1 MKILIIE
8 SESYLAQSIANK
20 LGALG
25 HECTNAASLATAAGL
40 AEEFE
45 AVLLS
50 TSWSGASFYPLIEK
64 FRRSIIILM
73 VAYVDS
79 ETVLNPV
86 KAGATDYIQ
95 KPFMIEE
102 LIKKIEHYAQFRSL
116 KDTNDALSA
125 LLSEAAA
132 SCKIAP
138 ERIARIK
145 FPLLLRDGDAAARA
159 AAIFKIANF
168 LKSPI
173 KILNAQSTAL
183 LHEQL
188 KSSAIFYV
196 KDFGTLNGAQRDE
209 ILKKTEKARLIA
221 SSEGVHIKGFADEIS
236 LAESGSDKKI
246 LSIEEYVKFAI
257 STYQQEYFDSDLAA
271 ALGISRKSLWEKRKK
286 YGIARKK

>member
-64 FRRSIIILM
+64 FKRSIIILM

-79 ETVLNPV
+79 ETVLTPV
-86 KAGATDYIQ
+86 KSGATDYIQ

-116 KDTNDALSA
+116 KSQNEAYEA
-125 LLSEAAA
+125 LLKEISL
-132 SCKIAP
+132 SCEIPHTRLAQ
-138 ERIARIK
+138 IK
-145 FPLLLRDGDAAARA
+145 FPLLLRGDAAARA
-159 AAIFKIANF
+159 AAVFKIALA
-168 LKSPI
+168 LKSRL
-173 KILNAQSTAL
+173 KILSAQSPEL
-183 LHEQL
+183 LERG
-188 KSSAIFYV
+188 AEIFYAP
-196 KDFGTLNGAQRDE
+196 DFDSLSGAQKEKFLSKTKSMRVIAGSIGAQKGFNDE
-209 ILKKTEKARLIA
+209 ITLG
-221 SSEGVHIKGFADEIS
+221 SSKERSE
-236 LAESGSDKKI
+236 I
-246 LSIEEYVKFAI
+246 LSIEEYVKLTIVAH
-257 STYQQEYFDSDLAA
+257 QDEYFDSDLAA

>member
-25 HECTNAASLATAAGL
+25 HECTNAASLASAAAL

-116 KDTNDALSA
+116 KSQNEAYEA
-125 LLSEAAA
+125 LLKEASL
-132 SCKIAP
+132 SCEIPHTRLAQ
-138 ERIARIK
+138 IK
-145 FPLLLRDGDAAARA
+145 FPLLLRGDAAARA
-159 AAIFKIANF
+159 AAVFKIALA
-168 LKSPI
+168 LKSRL
-173 KILNAQSTAL
+173 KILSSQSPEL
-183 LHEQL
+183 LERG
-188 KSSAIFYV
+188 AEIFYV
-196 KDFGTLNGAQRDE
+196 PDFDSLSGAQKE
-209 ILKKTEKARLIA
+209 KFLSKTKSMRLIA
-221 SSEGVHIKGFADEIS
+221 GSIGAQKGFNDEITLGNS
-236 LAESGSDKKI
+236 KERSEI
-246 LSIEEYVKFAI
+246 LSIEEYVKLTIVAH
-257 STYQQEYFDSDLAA
+257 QDEYFDSDLAA

>member
-25 HECTNAASLATAAGL
+25 HECTNAASLAAAAAL

-116 KDTNDALSA
+116 KSQNEAYEA
-125 LLSEAAA
+125 LLKETSL
-132 SCKIAP
+132 SCEIPHTRLAQ
-138 ERIARIK
+138 IK
-145 FPLLLRDGDAAARA
+145 FPLLLRGDAAARA
-159 AAIFKIANF
+159 AAVFKIALA
-168 LKSPI
+168 LKSRL
-173 KILNAQSTAL
+173 KILSAQSPEPLERGA
-183 LHEQL
+183 E
-188 KSSAIFYV
+188 IFYAP
-196 KDFGTLNGAQRDE
+196 DFDSLSGAQKEKFLSKTKSMRIIAGSIGAQKGFNDE
-209 ILKKTEKARLIA
+209 ITLG
-221 SSEGVHIKGFADEIS
+221 SSKERSE
-236 LAESGSDKKI
+236 I
-246 LSIEEYVKFAI
+246 LSIEEYVKLTIVAH
-257 STYQQEYFDSDLAA
+257 QDEYFDSDLAA

>member
-25 HECTNAASLATAAGL
+25 HECTNAASLAAAAAL

-50 TSWSGASFYPLIEK
+50 TS
-64 FRRSIIILM
+64 SIIILM

-116 KDTNDALSA
+116 KSQNEAYEA
-125 LLSEAAA
+125 LLKEASL
-132 SCKIAP
+132 SCEIP
-138 ERIARIK
+138 HTRLTQIK
-145 FPLLLRDGDAAARA
+145 FPLLLRGDAAARA
-159 AAIFKIANF
+159 AAVFKIALA
-168 LKSPI
+168 LKSRL
-173 KILNAQSTAL
+173 KILSAQSPEL
-183 LHEQL
+183 LERG
-188 KSSAIFYV
+188 AEIFYAP
-196 KDFGTLNGAQRDE
+196 DFDSLSGAQKEKFISKTKSMRVIAGSIGAQKGFSDE
-209 ILKKTEKARLIA
+209 ITLG
-221 SSEGVHIKGFADEIS
+221 SSKERSE
-236 LAESGSDKKI
+236 I
-246 LSIEEYVKFAI
+246 LSIEEYVKLTIVAH
-257 STYQQEYFDSDLAA
+257 QDEYFDSDLAA

>member
-25 HECTNAASLATAAGL
+25 HECNNAASLAAAAGL
-40 AEEFE
+40 AEGFE

-116 KDTNDALSA
+116 KSQNEAYEA
-125 LLSEAAA
+125 LLKEISL
-132 SCKIAP
+132 SCEIPHTRLAQ
-138 ERIARIK
+138 IK
-145 FPLLLRDGDAAARA
+145 FPLLLRGDAAARA
-159 AAIFKIANF
+159 AAVFKIALA
-168 LKSPI
+168 LKSRL
-173 KILNAQSTAL
+173 KILSAQGPEL
-183 LHEQL
+183 LERG
-188 KSSAIFYV
+188 AEIFYAP
-196 KDFGTLNGAQRDE
+196 DFDSLSGTQKEKFLS
-209 ILKKTEKARLIA
+209 KTKSMRLIA
-221 SSEGVHIKGFADEIS
+221 GSIGAQKGFNDEIT
-236 LAESGSDKKI
+236 LGSSKERSEI
-246 LSIEEYVKFAI
+246 LSIEEYVKLTIVAH
-257 STYQQEYFDSDLAA
+257 QDEYFDSDLAA

>member
-64 FRRSIIILM
+64 FKRSIIILM

-116 KDTNDALSA
+116 KSQNEAYEA
-125 LLSEAAA
+125 LLKEASL
-132 SCKIAP
+132 SCEIPHTRLAQ
-138 ERIARIK
+138 IK
-145 FPLLLRDGDAAARA
+145 FPLLLRGDAAARA
-159 AAIFKIANF
+159 AAVFKIALA
-168 LKSPI
+168 LKSRL
-173 KILNAQSTAL
+173 KILSAQSPEL
-183 LHEQL
+183 LERG
-188 KSSAIFYV
+188 AEIFYAP
-196 KDFGTLNGAQRDE
+196 DFDSLSGAQKEKFLSKTKSMRVIAGSIGAQKGFNDE
-209 ILKKTEKARLIA
+209 ITLG
-221 SSEGVHIKGFADEIS
+221 SSKERSE
-236 LAESGSDKKI
+236 I
-246 LSIEEYVKFAI
+246 LSIEEYVKLTIVAH
-257 STYQQEYFDSDLAA
+257 QDEYFDSDLAA

>member
-25 HECTNAASLATAAGL
+25 HECTNAASLAAAAGL
-40 AEEFE
+40 TEEFE

-50 TSWSGASFYPLIEK
+50 TSWSGANFYPLIEK

-116 KDTNDALSA
+116 KSQNEAYEA
-125 LLSEAAA
+125 LLKEASL
-132 SCKIAP
+132 SCEIPHTRLAQ
-138 ERIARIK
+138 IK
-145 FPLLLRDGDAAARA
+145 FPLLLRGDAAARA
-159 AAIFKIANF
+159 AAVFKITLA
-168 LKSPI
+168 LKSHL
-173 KILNAQSTAL
+173 KILSAQSPEL
-183 LHEQL
+183 LERGAEISYVPDFDSLSGTQKEKFL
-188 KSSAIFYV
+188 SKTKSMRIIAGSI
-196 KDFGTLNGAQRDE
+196 GAQKGFSDE
-209 ILKKTEKARLIA
+209 IALG
-221 SSEGVHIKGFADEIS
+221 SSKERSE
-236 LAESGSDKKI
+236 I
-246 LSIEEYVKFAI
+246 LSIEEYVKLTIVAH
-257 STYQQEYFDSDLAA
+257 QDEYFDSDLAA

>member
-25 HECTNAASLATAAGL
+25 HECTNAASLAAAAGL
-40 AEEFE
+40 TEEFE

-73 VAYVDS
+73 VAYVDN

-116 KDTNDALSA
+116 KSQNEAYEA
-125 LLSEAAA
+125 LLKEASI
-132 SCKIAP
+132 SCEIPHTRLAQ
-138 ERIARIK
+138 IK
-145 FPLLLRDGDAAARA
+145 FPLLLRGDAAARA
-159 AAIFKIANF
+159 AAVFKIALA
-168 LKSPI
+168 LKSRL
-173 KILNAQSTAL
+173 KILSAQSPEL
-183 LHEQL
+183 LERG
-188 KSSAIFYV
+188 AEIFYAP
-196 KDFGTLNGAQRDE
+196 DFDSLSGAQKE
-209 ILKKTEKARLIA
+209 KFISKTKSMRLIA
-221 SSEGVHIKGFADEIS
+221 GSISAQKGFSDEIT
-236 LAESGSDKKI
+236 LGSSKERSEI
-246 LSIEEYVKFAI
+246 LSIEEYVKLTILAH
-257 STYQQEYFDSDLAA
+257 QDEYFDSDLAA

>member
-25 HECTNAASLATAAGL
+25 HECTNAASLAAAAAL

-64 FRRSIIILM
+64 FRHSIIILM

-116 KDTNDALSA
+116 KSQNEAYEA
-125 LLSEAAA
+125 LLKEASL
-132 SCKIAP
+132 SCEIPTTRLAQ
-138 ERIARIK
+138 IK
-145 FPLLLRDGDAAARA
+145 FPLLLRGDAAARA
-159 AAIFKIANF
+159 AAVFKIALA
-168 LKSPI
+168 LKSRL
-173 KILNAQSTAL
+173 KILSAQSPEL
-183 LHEQL
+183 LERG
-188 KSSAIFYV
+188 AEIFYAP
-196 KDFGTLNGAQRDE
+196 DFDSLSGAQKEKFISKTKSMRVIAGSIGAQKGFSDE
-209 ILKKTEKARLIA
+209 ITLGSNKER
-221 SSEGVHIKGFADEIS
+221 SE
-236 LAESGSDKKI
+236 I
-246 LSIEEYVKFAI
+246 LSIEEYVKLTIVAH
-257 STYQQEYFDSDLAA
+257 QDEYFDSDLAA

>member
-8 SESYLAQSIANK
+8 SEIYLAQSIANK

-25 HECTNAASLATAAGL
+25 HECTNAASLAAAAGL

-116 KDTNDALSA
+116 KSQNEAYEA
-125 LLSEAAA
+125 LLKEVSL
-132 SCKIAP
+132 SCEIPHTRLAQ
-138 ERIARIK
+138 IK
-145 FPLLLRDGDAAARA
+145 FPLLLRGDAAARA
-159 AAIFKIANF
+159 AAVFKIALA
-168 LKSPI
+168 LKSRL
-173 KILNAQSTAL
+173 KILSAQSPEPLERGA
-183 LHEQL
+183 E
-188 KSSAIFYV
+188 IFYAP
-196 KDFGTLNGAQRDE
+196 DFDSLSGAQKEKFINKTKSMRIIVGSIGAQKGFNDE
-209 ILKKTEKARLIA
+209 ITLG
-221 SSEGVHIKGFADEIS
+221 SSKERSE
-236 LAESGSDKKI
+236 I
-246 LSIEEYVKFAI
+246 LSIEEYVKLTIVA
-257 STYQQEYFDSDLAA
+257 YQDEYFDSDLAA

>member
-25 HECTNAASLATAAGL
+25 HECTNAASLAAAAGL
-40 AEEFE
+40 TEEFE

-50 TSWSGASFYPLIEK
+50 TSWSGVSFYPLIEK

-116 KDTNDALSA
+116 KSQNEAYEA
-125 LLSEAAA
+125 LLKEVSL
-132 SCKIAP
+132 SCEIP
-138 ERIARIK
+138 PARLAQIK
-145 FPLLLRDGDAAARA
+145 FPLLLRGDAAARA
-159 AAIFKIANF
+159 AAVFKIALA
-168 LKSPI
+168 LKSRL
-173 KILNAQSTAL
+173 KILSAQGPEL
-183 LHEQL
+183 LERG
-188 KSSAIFYV
+188 AEIFYAP
-196 KDFGTLNGAQRDE
+196 DFDSLSGAQKE
-209 ILKKTEKARLIA
+209 KFISKTKSMRLIA
-221 SSEGVHIKGFADEIS
+221 GSIGAQKGFSDEITLGNS
-236 LAESGSDKKI
+236 KERSEI
-246 LSIEEYVKFAI
+246 LSIEEYVKLTIVAH
-257 STYQQEYFDSDLAA
+257 QDEYFDSDLAA

>member
-25 HECTNAASLATAAGL
+25 HECTNAASLAAAAGL
-40 AEEFE
+40 TEEFE

-116 KDTNDALSA
+116 KSQNEAYEA
-125 LLSEAAA
+125 LLREISL
-132 SCKIAP
+132 SCEIPTTHLAQ
-138 ERIARIK
+138 IK
-145 FPLLLRDGDAAARA
+145 FPLLLRGDAAARA
-159 AAIFKIANF
+159 AAVFKIALT
-168 LKSPI
+168 LKSRL
-173 KILNAQSTAL
+173 KILSAQSPEL
-183 LHEQL
+183 LERG
-188 KSSAIFYV
+188 AEIFYAP
-196 KDFGTLNGAQRDE
+196 DFDSLSGAQKEKFISKTKSMRVIAGSIGAQKGFSDE
-209 ILKKTEKARLIA
+209 ITLG
-221 SSEGVHIKGFADEIS
+221 SSKERSE
-236 LAESGSDKKI
+236 I
-246 LSIEEYVKFAI
+246 LSIEEYVKLTIVAH
-257 STYQQEYFDSDLAA
+257 QDEYFDSDLAA

>member
-8 SESYLAQSIANK
+8 SEIYLAQSIANK

-25 HECTNAASLATAAGL
+25 HECTNAASLAAAAGL
-40 AEEFE
+40 TEEFE

-116 KDTNDALSA
+116 KSQNEAYEA
-125 LLSEAAA
+125 LLKEISL
-132 SCKIAP
+132 SCEIPHTRLAQ
-138 ERIARIK
+138 IK
-145 FPLLLRDGDAAARA
+145 FPLLLRGNAAARA
-159 AAIFKIANF
+159 AAVFKIALA
-168 LKSPI
+168 LKSRL
-173 KILNAQSTAL
+173 KILSAQSPEL
-183 LHEQL
+183 LERG
-188 KSSAIFYV
+188 AEIFYAP
-196 KDFGTLNGAQRDE
+196 DFDSLSGAQKE
-209 ILKKTEKARLIA
+209 KFLSKTKSMRLIA
-221 SSEGVHIKGFADEIS
+221 GSIGAQKGFSDEIT
-236 LAESGSDKKI
+236 LGSSKERSEI
-246 LSIEEYVKFAI
+246 LSIEEYVKLTIVAH
-257 STYQQEYFDSDLAA
+257 QDEYFDSDLAA
-271 ALGISRKSLWEKRKK
+271 VLGISRKSLWEKRKK

>member
-25 HECTNAASLATAAGL
+25 HECTNAASLAAAASL

-79 ETVLNPV
+79 ETVLNPI

-116 KDTNDALSA
+116 KSQNEAYEA
-125 LLSEAAA
+125 LLKETSL
-132 SCKIAP
+132 SCEIPHTRLAQ
-138 ERIARIK
+138 IK
-145 FPLLLRDGDAAARA
+145 FPLLLRGDAVVRA
-159 AAIFKIANF
+159 AAVFKIALA
-168 LKSPI
+168 LKSRL
-173 KILNAQSTAL
+173 KILSAQSPEL
-183 LHEQL
+183 LERG
-188 KSSAIFYV
+188 AEIFYAP
-196 KDFGTLNGAQRDE
+196 DFDSLSGAQKEKFLSKTKSMRIIAGSIGAQKGFSDE
-209 ILKKTEKARLIA
+209 ITLG
-221 SSEGVHIKGFADEIS
+221 SSKERSE
-236 LAESGSDKKI
+236 I
-246 LSIEEYVKFAI
+246 LSIEEYVKLTIVAH
-257 STYQQEYFDSDLAA
+257 QDEYFDSDLAA

>member
-25 HECTNAASLATAAGL
+25 HECTNAASLAAAAAL

-116 KDTNDALSA
+116 KSQNEAYEA
-125 LLSEAAA
+125 LLKEISL
-132 SCKIAP
+132 SCEIPHTRLAQ
-138 ERIARIK
+138 IK
-145 FPLLLRDGDAAARA
+145 FPLLLRGNAAARA
-159 AAIFKIANF
+159 AAVFKIALA
-168 LKSPI
+168 LKSRL
-173 KILNAQSTAL
+173 KILSAQSPEPLERGA
-183 LHEQL
+183 E
-188 KSSAIFYV
+188 IFYAP
-196 KDFGTLNGAQRDE
+196 DFDSLSGAQKE
-209 ILKKTEKARLIA
+209 KFISKTKSMRLIA
-221 SSEGVHIKGFADEIS
+221 GSIGAQKGFSDEIT
-236 LAESGSDKKI
+236 LGSSKERSEI
-246 LSIEEYVKFAI
+246 LSIEEYVKLTIVAH
-257 STYQQEYFDSDLAA
+257 QDEYFDSDLAA

>member
-116 KDTNDALSA
+116 KSQNEAYEA
-125 LLSEAAA
+125 LLKEISL
-132 SCKIAP
+132 SCEIPHTRLAQ
-138 ERIARIK
+138 IK
-145 FPLLLRDGDAAARA
+145 FPLLLRGDAAARA
-159 AAIFKIANF
+159 AAVFKIALA
-168 LKSPI
+168 LKSRL
-173 KILNAQSTAL
+173 KILSAQSPEL
-183 LHEQL
+183 LERG
-188 KSSAIFYV
+188 AEIFYAP
-196 KDFGTLNGAQRDE
+196 DFDSLSGAQKEKFINKTKSMRIIVGSIGAQKGFSDE
-209 ILKKTEKARLIA
+209 ITLG
-221 SSEGVHIKGFADEIS
+221 SSKERSE
-236 LAESGSDKKI
+236 I
-246 LSIEEYVKFAI
+246 LSIEEYVKLTIVAH
-257 STYQQEYFDSDLAA
+257 QDEYFDSDLAA

>member
-25 HECTNAASLATAAGL
+25 HECTNAASLAAAAGL

-73 VAYVDS
+73 VAYIDS

-116 KDTNDALSA
+116 KSQNEAYEA
-125 LLSEAAA
+125 LLRETSL
-132 SCKIAP
+132 SCEIPHTRLAQ
-138 ERIARIK
+138 IK
-145 FPLLLRDGDAAARA
+145 FPLLLRGDAAARA
-159 AAIFKIANF
+159 AAVFKIALT
-168 LKSPI
+168 LKSRL
-173 KILNAQSTAL
+173 KILSAQSPEL
-183 LHEQL
+183 LERG
-188 KSSAIFYV
+188 AEIFYV
-196 KDFGTLNGAQRDE
+196 PDFDSLSGAQKEKFLSKTKSMRIIAGSIGAQKGFSDE
-209 ILKKTEKARLIA
+209 ITLG
-221 SSEGVHIKGFADEIS
+221 SSKERSE
-236 LAESGSDKKI
+236 I
-246 LSIEEYVKFAI
+246 LSIEEYVKLTIVAH
-257 STYQQEYFDSDLAA
+257 QDEYFDSDLAA

>member
-25 HECTNAASLATAAGL
+25 HECTNAASLAAAAGL
-40 AEEFE
+40 TEEFE

-116 KDTNDALSA
+116 KSQNEAYEA
-125 LLSEAAA
+125 LLKEASL
-132 SCKIAP
+132 SCEIPTTRLAQ
-138 ERIARIK
+138 IK
-145 FPLLLRDGDAAARA
+145 FPLLLRGDAAARA
-159 AAIFKIANF
+159 ATVFKIALA
-168 LKSPI
+168 LKSRL
-173 KILNAQSTAL
+173 KILSAQSSEPL
-183 LHEQL
+183 ERGVE
-188 KSSAIFYV
+188 IFYAP
-196 KDFGTLNGAQRDE
+196 DFDSLSGAQKEKFLNKTKSMRVIVGSIGAQKGFSDE
-209 ILKKTEKARLIA
+209 ITLG
-221 SSEGVHIKGFADEIS
+221 SSKERSE
-236 LAESGSDKKI
+236 I
-246 LSIEEYVKFAI
+246 LSIEEYVKLTIVAH
-257 STYQQEYFDSDLAA
+257 QDEYFDSDLAA

>member
-25 HECTNAASLATAAGL
+25 HECTNAASLAAAAAL

-116 KDTNDALSA
+116 KSQN
-125 LLSEAAA
+125 EAYEA
-132 SCKIAP
+132 
-138 ERIARIK
+138 
-145 FPLLLRDGDAAARA
+145 
-159 AAIFKIANF
+159 
-168 LKSPI
+168 
-173 KILNAQSTAL
+173 
-183 LHEQL
+183 
-188 KSSAIFYV
+188 
-196 KDFGTLNGAQRDE
+196 
-209 ILKKTEKARLIA
+209 
-221 SSEGVHIKGFADEIS
+221 
-236 LAESGSDKKI
+236 
-246 LSIEEYVKFAI
+246 
-257 STYQQEYFDSDLAA
+257 
-271 ALGISRKSLWEKRKK
+271 
-286 YGIARKK
+286 

>member
-25 HECTNAASLATAAGL
+25 HECTNAASLAAAAGL
-40 AEEFE
+40 TEEFE

-116 KDTNDALSA
+116 KSQNEAYEA
-125 LLSEAAA
+125 LLKEASL
-132 SCKIAP
+132 SCEIPTTRLAQ
-138 ERIARIK
+138 IK
-145 FPLLLRDGDAAARA
+145 FPLLLRGDAAARA
-159 AAIFKIANF
+159 AAVFKIALA
-168 LKSPI
+168 LKSRL
-173 KILNAQSTAL
+173 KILSSQSPEL
-183 LHEQL
+183 LERG
-188 KSSAIFYV
+188 AEIFYAP
-196 KDFGTLNGAQRDE
+196 DFDSLSGAQKE
-209 ILKKTEKARLIA
+209 KFLSKTKSMRLIA
-221 SSEGVHIKGFADEIS
+221 GSIGAQKGFSDEIT
-236 LAESGSDKKI
+236 LGSSKERSEI
-246 LSIEEYVKFAI
+246 LSIEEYVKLTIVAH
-257 STYQQEYFDSDLAA
+257 QDEYFDSDLAA

>member
-25 HECTNAASLATAAGL
+25 HECTNAASLAAAAGL

-116 KDTNDALSA
+116 KSQNEAYEA
-125 LLSEAAA
+125 LLKEASL
-132 SCKIAP
+132 SCEIPTTRLAQ
-138 ERIARIK
+138 IK
-145 FPLLLRDGDAAARA
+145 FPLLLRGDAAARA
-159 AAIFKIANF
+159 AAVFKIALA
-168 LKSPI
+168 LKSRL
-173 KILNAQSTAL
+173 KILSAQSPEL
-183 LHEQL
+183 LERG
-188 KSSAIFYV
+188 AEIFYAP
-196 KDFGTLNGAQRDE
+196 DFDSLNGAQKEKFLSKTKFMRIIAGSIGAQKGFSDE
-209 ILKKTEKARLIA
+209 ITLGNSKER
-221 SSEGVHIKGFADEIS
+221 SE
-236 LAESGSDKKI
+236 I
-246 LSIEEYVKFAI
+246 LSIEEYVKLTIVAH
-257 STYQQEYFDSDLAA
+257 QDEYFDSDLAA

>member
-25 HECTNAASLATAAGL
+25 HECTNAASLAAAAAL

-116 KDTNDALSA
+116 KSQNEAYEA
-125 LLSEAAA
+125 LLKEISL
-132 SCKIAP
+132 SCEIPHTRLAQ
-138 ERIARIK
+138 IK
-145 FPLLLRDGDAAARA
+145 FPLLLRGDAAARA
-159 AAIFKIANF
+159 AAVFKIALA
-168 LKSPI
+168 LKSRL
-173 KILNAQSTAL
+173 KILSAQGPEL
-183 LHEQL
+183 LERG
-188 KSSAIFYV
+188 AEIFYAP
-196 KDFGTLNGAQRDE
+196 DFDSLSGAQKEKFLSKTKSMRIIAGSIGAQKGFNDE
-209 ILKKTEKARLIA
+209 ITLGSNKER
-221 SSEGVHIKGFADEIS
+221 SE
-236 LAESGSDKKI
+236 I
-246 LSIEEYVKFAI
+246 LSIEEYVKLTIVAH
-257 STYQQEYFDSDLAA
+257 QDEYFDSDLAA

>member
-25 HECTNAASLATAAGL
+25 HECTNAASLAAAAGI

-116 KDTNDALSA
+116 KSQNEAYEA
-125 LLSEAAA
+125 LLKEASL
-132 SCKIAP
+132 SCEIPHTRLAQ
-138 ERIARIK
+138 IK
-145 FPLLLRDGDAAARA
+145 FPLLLRGDAAVRA
-159 AAIFKIANF
+159 AAVFKIALA
-168 LKSPI
+168 LKSRL
-173 KILNAQSTAL
+173 KILSAQSP
-183 LHEQL
+183 EQL
-188 KSSAIFYV
+188 ERGAEIFYV
-196 KDFGTLNGAQRDE
+196 PDFDSLSGAQKEKFISKTKSMRVIAGSIGAQKGFSDE
-209 ILKKTEKARLIA
+209 ITLG
-221 SSEGVHIKGFADEIS
+221 SSKERSE
-236 LAESGSDKKI
+236 I
-246 LSIEEYVKFAI
+246 LSIEEYVKLTIVAH
-257 STYQQEYFDSDLAA
+257 QDEYFDSDLAA

>member
-25 HECTNAASLATAAGL
+25 HECTNAASLAAAAGL

-50 TSWSGASFYPLIEK
+50 TSWGGASFYPLIEK

-116 KDTNDALSA
+116 KSQNEAYEA
-125 LLSEAAA
+125 LLKEISL
-132 SCKIAP
+132 SCEIPHTRLAQ
-138 ERIARIK
+138 IK
-145 FPLLLRDGDAAARA
+145 FPLLLRGNAAARA
-159 AAIFKIANF
+159 AAVFKIALA
-168 LKSPI
+168 LKSRL
-173 KILNAQSTAL
+173 KILSAQSPEL
-183 LHEQL
+183 LERG
-188 KSSAIFYV
+188 AEIFYAP
-196 KDFGTLNGAQRDE
+196 DFDSLSGAQKE
-209 ILKKTEKARLIA
+209 KFLSKTKSMRLIA
-221 SSEGVHIKGFADEIS
+221 GSIGAQKGFSDEIT
-236 LAESGSDKKI
+236 LGSSKERSEI
-246 LSIEEYVKFAI
+246 LSIEEYVKLTIVAH
-257 STYQQEYFDSDLAA
+257 QDEYFDSDLAA

>member
-64 FRRSIIILM
+64 FKRSIIILM

-116 KDTNDALSA
+116 KSQNEAYEA
-125 LLSEAAA
+125 LLKEASL
-132 SCKIAP
+132 SCEIPHTRLAQ
-138 ERIARIK
+138 IK
-145 FPLLLRDGDAAARA
+145 FPLLLRGDAAARA
-159 AAIFKIANF
+159 AAVFKIALA
-168 LKSPI
+168 LKSRL
-173 KILNAQSTAL
+173 KILSAQSPEL
-183 LHEQL
+183 LERG
-188 KSSAIFYV
+188 AEIFYAP
-196 KDFGTLNGAQRDE
+196 DFDSLSGAQKEKFLSKTKSMRVIAGSIGAQKGFNDE
-209 ILKKTEKARLIA
+209 ITLG
-221 SSEGVHIKGFADEIS
+221 SSKERSE
-236 LAESGSDKKI
+236 I
-246 LSIEEYVKFAI
+246 LSIEEYVKLTMVAH
-257 STYQQEYFDSDLAA
+257 QDEHFDSDLAA

>member
-116 KDTNDALSA
+116 KSQNEAYEA
-125 LLSEAAA
+125 LLKEASL
-132 SCKIAP
+132 SCEIPHTRLAQ
-138 ERIARIK
+138 IK
-145 FPLLLRDGDAAARA
+145 FPLLLRGDAAARA
-159 AAIFKIANF
+159 AAVFKIALA
-168 LKSPI
+168 LKSRL
-173 KILNAQSTAL
+173 KILSAQSPEPLERGA
-183 LHEQL
+183 E
-188 KSSAIFYV
+188 IFYAP
-196 KDFGTLNGAQRDE
+196 DFDSLSGAQKE
-209 ILKKTEKARLIA
+209 KFLSKTKSMRLIA
-221 SSEGVHIKGFADEIS
+221 GSIGAQKGFSDEIT
-236 LAESGSDKKI
+236 LGSNKERGEI
-246 LSIEEYVKFAI
+246 LSIEEYVKLTIVAH
-257 STYQQEYFDSDLAA
+257 QDEYFDSDLAA

>member
-102 LIKKIEHYAQFRSL
+102 LIKKIEHYAQFCSL
-116 KDTNDALSA
+116 KSQNEAYEA
-125 LLSEAAA
+125 LLKEISL
-132 SCKIAP
+132 SCEIPHTRLAQ
-138 ERIARIK
+138 IK
-145 FPLLLRDGDAAARA
+145 FPLLLRGDAAARA
-159 AAIFKIANF
+159 AAVFKIALA
-168 LKSPI
+168 LKSRL
-173 KILNAQSTAL
+173 KILSAQSPEL
-183 LHEQL
+183 LERG
-188 KSSAIFYV
+188 AEIFYAP
-196 KDFGTLNGAQRDE
+196 DFDSLSGAQKE
-209 ILKKTEKARLIA
+209 KFLSKTKSMRLIA
-221 SSEGVHIKGFADEIS
+221 GSIGAQKGFSDEIT
-236 LAESGSDKKI
+236 LGSSKERSEI
-246 LSIEEYVKFAI
+246 LSIEEYVKLTIVAH
-257 STYQQEYFDSDLAA
+257 QDEYFDSDLAA

>member
-25 HECTNAASLATAAGL
+25 HECTNAASLAAAAAL
-40 AEEFE
+40 TEEFE

-79 ETVLNPV
+79 ETVLNPI

-116 KDTNDALSA
+116 KSQNEAYEA
-125 LLSEAAA
+125 LLKEVSL
-132 SCKIAP
+132 SCEIPHTRLAQ
-138 ERIARIK
+138 IK
-145 FPLLLRDGDAAARA
+145 FPLLLRGDAAARA
-159 AAIFKIANF
+159 AAVFKIALA
-168 LKSPI
+168 LKSRL
-173 KILNAQSTAL
+173 KILSAQSPEPLERGA
-183 LHEQL
+183 E
-188 KSSAIFYV
+188 IFYAP
-196 KDFGTLNGAQRDE
+196 DFDSLSGAQKE
-209 ILKKTEKARLIA
+209 KFISKTKSMRLIA
-221 SSEGVHIKGFADEIS
+221 GSIGAQKGFSDEITLDS
-236 LAESGSDKKI
+236 SKERSEI
-246 LSIEEYVKFAI
+246 LSIEEYVKLTIVAH
-257 STYQQEYFDSDLAA
+257 QDEYFDSDLAA

>member
-25 HECTNAASLATAAGL
+25 HECTNVASLAAAAGL

-116 KDTNDALSA
+116 KSQNEAYEA
-125 LLSEAAA
+125 LLKEASL
-132 SCKIAP
+132 SCEIPHTRLAQ
-138 ERIARIK
+138 IK
-145 FPLLLRDGDAAARA
+145 FPLLLRGDAAARA
-159 AAIFKIANF
+159 AAVFKITLA
-168 LKSPI
+168 LKSHL
-173 KILNAQSTAL
+173 KILSAQSPEL
-183 LHEQL
+183 LERG
-188 KSSAIFYV
+188 AEIFYV
-196 KDFGTLNGAQRDE
+196 PDFDSLSGTQKEKFLSKTKSMRIIAGSIGAQKGFSDE
-209 ILKKTEKARLIA
+209 IALG
-221 SSEGVHIKGFADEIS
+221 SSKERSE
-236 LAESGSDKKI
+236 I
-246 LSIEEYVKFAI
+246 LSIEEYVKLTIVAH
-257 STYQQEYFDSDLAA
+257 QDEYFDSDLAA

>member
-25 HECTNAASLATAAGL
+25 HECTNAASLAAAAGL

-116 KDTNDALSA
+116 KSQNEAYEA
-125 LLSEAAA
+125 LLKEVSL
-132 SCKIAP
+132 SCEISP
-138 ERIARIK
+138 ARLAQIK
-145 FPLLLRDGDAAARA
+145 FPLLLRGDATARA
-159 AAIFKIANF
+159 AAVFKIALA
-168 LKSPI
+168 LKSRL
-173 KILNAQSTAL
+173 KILSAQSPEL
-183 LHEQL
+183 LERG
-188 KSSAIFYV
+188 AEIFYAP
-196 KDFGTLNGAQRDE
+196 DFDSLSGAQKEKFLSKTKSMRVIAGSIGAQKGFSDE
-209 ILKKTEKARLIA
+209 ITLG
-221 SSEGVHIKGFADEIS
+221 SSKERSE
-236 LAESGSDKKI
+236 I
-246 LSIEEYVKFAI
+246 LSIEEYVKLTIVAH
-257 STYQQEYFDSDLAA
+257 QDEYFDSDLAA

>member
-25 HECTNAASLATAAGL
+25 HECTNAASLAAAAGL
-40 AEEFE
+40 TEEFE

-116 KDTNDALSA
+116 KSQNEAYEA
-125 LLSEAAA
+125 LLKEISLSCEIPPA
-132 SCKIAP
+132 SLAQ
-138 ERIARIK
+138 IK
-145 FPLLLRDGDAAARA
+145 FPLLLRGDAAARA
-159 AAIFKIANF
+159 AAVFKIVLA
-168 LKSPI
+168 LKSRL
-173 KILNAQSTAL
+173 KILSAQGPEL
-183 LHEQL
+183 LERG
-188 KSSAIFYV
+188 AEIFYAP
-196 KDFGTLNGAQRDE
+196 DFDSLSGAQKE
-209 ILKKTEKARLIA
+209 KFLSKTKSMRLIA
-221 SSEGVHIKGFADEIS
+221 GSIGAQKGFNDEIT
-236 LAESGSDKKI
+236 LGSSKERSEI
-246 LSIEEYVKFAI
+246 LSIEEYVKLTIVAH
-257 STYQQEYFDSDLAA
+257 QDEYFDSDLAA

>member
-25 HECTNAASLATAAGL
+25 HECTNAASLAAAAGL

-116 KDTNDALSA
+116 KSQNEAYEA
-125 LLSEAAA
+125 LLKEASL
-132 SCKIAP
+132 SCEIPHTRLAQ
-138 ERIARIK
+138 IK
-145 FPLLLRDGDAAARA
+145 FPLLLRGDAAARA
-159 AAIFKIANF
+159 AAVFKIALA
-168 LKSPI
+168 LKSRL
-173 KILNAQSTAL
+173 KILSAQSPEL
-183 LHEQL
+183 LERG
-188 KSSAIFYV
+188 AEIFYAP
-196 KDFGTLNGAQRDE
+196 DFDSLSGAQKEKFLSKTKSMRVIAGSIGAQKGFSDE
-209 ILKKTEKARLIA
+209 ITLG
-221 SSEGVHIKGFADEIS
+221 SSKERSE
-236 LAESGSDKKI
+236 I
-246 LSIEEYVKFAI
+246 LSIEEYVKLTIVAH
-257 STYQQEYFDSDLAA
+257 QDEYFDSDLAA

>member
-25 HECTNAASLATAAGL
+25 HECTNAASLTAAAAL

-116 KDTNDALSA
+116 KSQNEAYEA
-125 LLSEAAA
+125 LLKEISL
-132 SCKIAP
+132 SCEIP
-138 ERIARIK
+138 PARLAQIK
-145 FPLLLRDGDAAARA
+145 FPLLLRGDAAVRA
-159 AAIFKIANF
+159 AAVFKIALA
-168 LKSPI
+168 LKSRL
-173 KILNAQSTAL
+173 KILSAQSPEPLERGA
-183 LHEQL
+183 E
-188 KSSAIFYV
+188 IFYAP
-196 KDFGTLNGAQRDE
+196 DFDSLSGAQKEKFLSKTKSMRVIAGSIGAQKGFSDE
-209 ILKKTEKARLIA
+209 ITLG
-221 SSEGVHIKGFADEIS
+221 SSKERSE
-236 LAESGSDKKI
+236 I
-246 LSIEEYVKFAI
+246 LSIEEYVKLTIVAH
-257 STYQQEYFDSDLAA
+257 QDEYFDSDLAA

>member
-25 HECTNAASLATAAGL
+25 HECTNAASWATAASL

-79 ETVLNPV
+79 EAVLNPV

-116 KDTNDALSA
+116 KSQNEAYEA
-125 LLSEAAA
+125 LLKEASL
-132 SCKIAP
+132 SCEIP
-138 ERIARIK
+138 PARLAQIK
-145 FPLLLRDGDAAARA
+145 FPLLLRGDAAARA
-159 AAIFKIANF
+159 AAVFKIALA
-168 LKSPI
+168 LKSRL
-173 KILNAQSTAL
+173 KILSAQSPEL
-183 LHEQL
+183 LERG
-188 KSSAIFYV
+188 AEIFYIP
-196 KDFGTLNGAQRDE
+196 DFDSLSGAQKEKFISKTKSMRVIAGSIGAQKGFSDE
-209 ILKKTEKARLIA
+209 ITLG
-221 SSEGVHIKGFADEIS
+221 SSKERSE
-236 LAESGSDKKI
+236 I
-246 LSIEEYVKFAI
+246 LSIEEYVKLTIVAH
-257 STYQQEYFDSDLAA
+257 QDEYFDSDLAA

>member
-25 HECTNAASLATAAGL
+25 HECTNAASLAAAAGL

-50 TSWSGASFYPLIEK
+50 TSWSGASFYPLIEQ

-116 KDTNDALSA
+116 KSQNEAYEA
-125 LLSEAAA
+125 LLKEASL
-132 SCKIAP
+132 SCEIPHTRLAQ
-138 ERIARIK
+138 IK
-145 FPLLLRDGDAAARA
+145 FPLLLRGDAAARA
-159 AAIFKIANF
+159 AAVFKIALA
-168 LKSPI
+168 LKSRL
-173 KILNAQSTAL
+173 KILSAQSPEL
-183 LHEQL
+183 LERG
-188 KSSAIFYV
+188 AEIFYAP
-196 KDFGTLNGAQRDE
+196 DFDSLSGAQKEKFLSKTKSMRVIAGSIGAQKGFNDE
-209 ILKKTEKARLIA
+209 ITLG
-221 SSEGVHIKGFADEIS
+221 SSKERSE
-236 LAESGSDKKI
+236 I
-246 LSIEEYVKFAI
+246 LSIEEYVKLTIVAH
-257 STYQQEYFDSDLAA
+257 QDEYFDSDLAA

>member
-25 HECTNAASLATAAGL
+25 HECTNAASLAAAAGL

-116 KDTNDALSA
+116 KSQNEAYEA
-125 LLSEAAA
+125 LL
-132 SCKIAP
+132 K
-138 ERIARIK
+138 
-145 FPLLLRDGDAAARA
+145 
-159 AAIFKIANF
+159 
-168 LKSPI
+168 
-173 KILNAQSTAL
+173 
-183 LHEQL
+183 
-188 KSSAIFYV
+188 
-196 KDFGTLNGAQRDE
+196 
-209 ILKKTEKARLIA
+209 
-221 SSEGVHIKGFADEIS
+221 EIS
-236 LAESGSDKKI
+236 LSC
-246 LSIEEYVKFAI
+246 
-257 STYQQEYFDSDLAA
+257 
-271 ALGISRKSLWEKRKK
+271 
-286 YGIARKK
+286 

>member
-8 SESYLAQSIANK
+8 SESYLAQSIANN
-20 LGALG
+20 LGARG
-25 HECTNAASLATAAGL
+25 HECANAACLAAAAAL

-116 KDTNDALSA
+116 KSQNEAYEA
-125 LLSEAAA
+125 LLKEISL
-132 SCKIAP
+132 SCEIP
-138 ERIARIK
+138 PARLAQIK
-145 FPLLLRDGDAAARA
+145 FPLLLRGDAAARA
-159 AAIFKIANF
+159 TAVFKIALA
-168 LKSPI
+168 LKSRL
-173 KILNAQSTAL
+173 KILSAQSPEL
-183 LHEQL
+183 LERG
-188 KSSAIFYV
+188 AEIFYAP
-196 KDFGTLNGAQRDE
+196 DFDSLSGAQKEKFLSKTKSMRVIAGSIGAQKGFSDE
-209 ILKKTEKARLIA
+209 ITLG
-221 SSEGVHIKGFADEIS
+221 SSKERSE
-236 LAESGSDKKI
+236 I
-246 LSIEEYVKFAI
+246 LSIEEYVKFTIVAH
-257 STYQQEYFDSDLAA
+257 QDEYFDSDLAA

>member
-116 KDTNDALSA
+116 KSQNEAYEA
-125 LLSEAAA
+125 LLKEISL
-132 SCKIAP
+132 SCEIPHTRLAQ
-138 ERIARIK
+138 IK
-145 FPLLLRDGDAAARA
+145 FPLLLRGDAVVRA
-159 AAIFKIANF
+159 AAVFKIALA
-168 LKSPI
+168 LKSRL
-173 KILNAQSTAL
+173 KILSAQDPEPLERGA
-183 LHEQL
+183 E
-188 KSSAIFYV
+188 IFYAP
-196 KDFGTLNGAQRDE
+196 DFDSLSGAQKE
-209 ILKKTEKARLIA
+209 KFLSKTKSMRLIA
-221 SSEGVHIKGFADEIS
+221 GSIGAQKGFNDEIT
-236 LAESGSDKKI
+236 LGSSKERSEI
-246 LSIEEYVKFAI
+246 LSIEEYVKLTIVAH
-257 STYQQEYFDSDLAA
+257 QDEYFDSDLAA